1 MPSIKRLTSITVL
14 TVLTVQMGNNSPGA
28 AQAATDG
35 TRQTGI
41 RVTSPAVTFGAR
53 LTLPG
58 FANPRAP
65 VEPEAK

>member
-1 MPSIKRLTSITVL
+1 MPSIKRLAAITVL
-14 TVLTVQMGNNSPGA
+14 TVQASNNSPGV

-41 RVTSPAVTFGAR
+41 TVTSPAVTFSAP
-53 LTLPG
+53 LTPPG